1 MNDELR
7 GRAHIY
13 VALQVLLIAL
23 FAAAVFVDIG
33 PRLQAPLAV
42 RWVGAVLC
50 AVGLL
55 MMAAALAAMGRVMQ
69 VSPVPKDEGR
79 LITRGPYRKLR
90 HPMYTAIVLVV
101 AGMALREPTLAVAS
115 AGAALTLLLLAKARF
130 EERLLQSRYP
140 DYAEYRRYTW
150 GVIPG
155 VGRAR

>member
-140 DYAEYRRYTW
+140 DYAEYRRHTW